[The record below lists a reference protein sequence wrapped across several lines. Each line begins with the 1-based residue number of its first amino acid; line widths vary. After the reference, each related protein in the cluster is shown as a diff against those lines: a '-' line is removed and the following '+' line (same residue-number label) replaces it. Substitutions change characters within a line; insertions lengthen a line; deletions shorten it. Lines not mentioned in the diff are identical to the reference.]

1 MNGIKKDYTL
11 GFNSIPGFRNFCI
24 LKYYPYE
31 NLVSIPTIIM
41 DGHFFNYGYQKDQEI
56 IELIKPYIQE
66 LKNVGGIASM
76 TSTKDFFMNFMGT
89 KMFILKY

>member
-1 MNGIKKDYTL
+1 
-11 GFNSIPGFRNFCI
+11 
-24 LKYYPYE
+24 
-31 NLVSIPTIIM
+31 M

-56 IELIKPYIQE
+56 IELIILKPYIQE
-66 LKNVGGIASM
+66 LLKMLVELLQL

>member
-1 MNGIKKDYTL
+1 
-11 GFNSIPGFRNFCI
+11 
-24 LKYYPYE
+24 
-31 NLVSIPTIIM
+31 M

-56 IELIKPYIQE
+56 IELIKPIFKSLKMLVE
-66 LKNVGGIASM
+66 LLQL